1 MVAQEQHQ
9 ALVDRLLITQV
20 VVVAVQIRVR
30 LEQVVQVE
38 VDQEVLVQMGLQE
51 QMVQPI

>member
-1 MVAQEQHQ
+1 MGAQEQHQ

-38 VDQEVLVQMGLQE
+38 VVQVLPQEGLQE

>member
-30 LEQVVQVE
+30 LEQVVQV
-38 VDQEVLVQMGLQE
+38 VVVQVLPQEGLQE